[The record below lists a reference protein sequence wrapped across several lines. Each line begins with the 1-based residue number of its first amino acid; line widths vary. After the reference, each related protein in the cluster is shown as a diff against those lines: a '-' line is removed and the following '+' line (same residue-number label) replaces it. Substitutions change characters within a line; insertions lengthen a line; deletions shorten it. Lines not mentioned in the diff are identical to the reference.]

1 MFHDFYPM
9 WASLTP
15 TLFCILRFSAPMRW
29 CCRLS
34 SRRAVGTH
42 HLCLRGSFRSHKA
55 RARVTTKPHAWM
67 SRQEFHGGPYSL
79 HAGEPRRV
87 GSHGDGHTAQHL
99 KGNVFVSNVR
109 LHLAVLLIVSEWRR
123 IVVKLQVYLSTGSIR
138 TQVHRTLCQ
147 ACRKTKRLPALQD
160 SEWLVHQDCA
170 YTQIKCR

>member
-1 MFHDFYPM
+1 MFHDFYPL

-123 IVVKLQVYLSTGSIR
+123 IVVTGLSEYWVYQNPGTPDPLPGLQEDQKASR
-138 TQVHRTLCQ
+138 TAGLRVACSSGLCLH
-147 ACRKTKRLPALQD
+147 AN
-160 SEWLVHQDCA
+160 
-170 YTQIKCR
+170 